1 MNNFNN
7 VFSNQ
12 NMVVVNK
19 NHKDLLI
26 YELLINAINISLYR
40 EKIVVAGDTGI
51 FLYENYPRILHSISF
66 KVISQ
71 KFNAD
76 GIKSIIKALNC
87 DKLFYTI
94 KIGSCTFIN
103 SNKLKFDLNIIDNQN
118 TILTGTSII
127 FEKYFEKKDSILY
140 KNLYLKFLD
149 VKANVLIEQKE
160 MLIVD
165 TIRNILDNNIFS
177 PLYIELERLHYLL
190 TTTYNS
196 GELQSNLKDYIKN
209 YEHCS
214 TINEVIFSLEK
225 LFNNDFYYEQIMT
238 YISKNKFKE
247 YTDYIISKLKNA
259 NKLL

>member
-7 VFSNQ
+7 IFSSQ

-40 EKIVVAGDTGI
+40 EKMVVSGDTGI
-51 FLYENYPRILHSISF
+51 FIYDNYPRVLHNINF

-87 DKLFYTI
+87 NKLFYTI
-94 KIGSCTFIN
+94 KIGGCTSIN

-149 VKANVLIEQKE
+149 VKVNVLIEQKE
-160 MLIVD
+160 MFIVD

-190 TTTYNS
+190 STTYNS

-209 YEHCS
+209 YEYCS
-214 TINEVIFSLEK
+214 TINDVILSLEK
-225 LFNNDFYYEQIMT
+225 LFNNEFYYEQI
-238 YISKNKFKE
+238 K
-247 YTDYIISKLKNA
+247 DYIRQDKYNEYVNYIIMKLNNS
-259 NKLL
+259 NK